1 MRPAILVESYEDD
14 ESVSHHVDDLEGQK
28 RIKSALAH
36 TGTRVLLKMLL
47 VDNFIHAYMHPG
59 NVFVWVAQ
67 SKSSRKRLFKSKPH
81 VIFLYVGMTVG
92 FSKSDQVNLL
102 GLFKVVARSD
112 GRTLNHT
119 QII

>member
-59 NVFVWVAQ
+59 NVFVWVA
-67 SKSSRKRLFKSKPH
+67 H

-102 GLFKVVARSD
+102 GFFKVVARSD